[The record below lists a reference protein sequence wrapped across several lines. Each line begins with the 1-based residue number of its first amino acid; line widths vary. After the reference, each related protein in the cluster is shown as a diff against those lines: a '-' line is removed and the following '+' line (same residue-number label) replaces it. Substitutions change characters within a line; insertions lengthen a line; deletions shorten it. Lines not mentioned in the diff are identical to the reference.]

1 MIETNKRKMKTYIVA
16 FLLIFAYS
24 SEAFSQSEPPYGM
37 SEIQAYSIF
46 YENYRTGN
54 YDMALQFGKW
64 MLEKKP
70 MEIAGANRFS
80 LPRQFE
86 RMINVYA
93 ELSKQENDPTMRSAY
108 IDTALAIYDDTFTT
122 FDEETIDFYEWHFNR
137 GRFYQENQGQISG
150 GMDKAYEDYERAFE
164 LNAERLTQAGD
175 GYYIQILLANY
186 VSQNERDK
194 ALEMIDKVEPNA
206 GAALSQ
212 NIAEVRD
219 GLFSDP
225 EERIGFLESR
235 LESNPGDEAL
245 ITEIA
250 SLYERQGNREK
261 AIEYARKL
269 YEINKTFDNAKRLAG
284 YAQSDAQ
291 YAIAIRY
298 MQEALELT
306 NDNTQKRNISLE
318 IAETYQNDG
327 DLQSARRYA
336 RAASQLDRAWG
347 QPYLRMAAIY
357 AAAVS
362 QCTSGRQI
370 ERDDRVVYWLVLD
383 YLDRARNVDSSVANT
398 VQRQYRSYEPVL
410 PSSEDKFF
418 RGWEAGD
425 EINIGSN
432 ISDCYAWINETTAV
446 R

>member
-1 MIETNKRKMKTYIVA
+1 MKTYIVA
-16 FLLIFAYS
+16 ILLIFAYS

-70 MEIAGANRFS
+70 LEIPGANRFS

-93 ELSKQENDPTMRSAY
+93 ELSKQETDPTMRAAF
-108 IDTALAIYDDTFTT
+108 IDTALAIYDDAFAT
-122 FDEETIDFYEWHFNR
+122 FDEETIDFYTWHFNR
-137 GRFYQENQGQISG
+137 GRFYQENQSQIRG
-150 GMDKAYEDYERAFE
+150 GMDKAYEEYLKAFE
-164 LNAERLTQAGD
+164 LDRERLTKAGD

-194 ALEMIDKVEPNA
+194 ALEMIERSEPYA
-206 GAALSQ
+206 GSSLQQ
-212 NIAEVRD
+212 NIEDVRD
-219 GLFSDP
+219 GLFTDP
-225 EERIGFLESR
+225 AERIAFLESR
-235 LESNPGDEAL
+235 LENNPGDEAL

-250 SLYERQGNREK
+250 SIYESQGDRRN

-269 YEINKTFDNAKRLAG
+269 YDISKTYDNAKRLAE

-291 YAIAIRY
+291 YSTAIRY
-298 MQEALELT
+298 LKEAIELT
-306 NDNTQKRNISLE
+306 NDNTQKRNVNLE

-327 DLQSARRYA
+327 NLQSARQYA
-336 RAASQLDRAWG
+336 RTASQLDRSWG
-347 QPYLRMAAIY
+347 QPYMRIAFIY

-370 ERDDRVVYWLVLD
+370 DRDDRTVYWLVLD
-383 YLDRARNVDSSVANT
+383 YLDRARSADPSVASA
-398 VQRQYRSYEPVL
+398 VQRQYRTYEPVL

-418 RGWEAGD
+418 RGWDTGD
-425 EINIGSN
+425 EIRIGSN
-432 ISDCYAWINETTAV
+432 ISECYAWIDETTKV